1 MERRNLRKLVRIT
14 AIVAAGAIVLAAA
27 IGLLGRLTGRLGGEP
42 WLKGRYEVERKESVG
57 AMGVER
63 IEVEA
68 VSSDLVVGE
77 GTCGLL
83 EARLAGTAG
92 IDREEALPRLEVRR
106 EGDRIRVRVEH
117 RPALFF
123 VPGSKLVLRVLLPRG
138 YSRALALSTVSG
150 GIEVPDGTW
159 KALELET
166 TSGEVQVGAVKAESF
181 AMHSVSGDLRATSIE
196 AGSLE
201 LRSTSG
207 ELRIAA
213 LSGDLR
219 AKTVSGRIDL
229 SWSRFANSVSVEAAS
244 GDVRLKLPPEASF
257 RLETRST
264 SGRLRCAFPI
274 VLAGGSQPGQR
285 TLIGDVGSGSHPI
298 RVRTV
303 SGDIEIV
310 N

>member
-181 AMHSVSGDLRATSIE
+181 AMHSVSGDLRA
-196 AGSLE
+196 
-201 LRSTSG
+201 
-207 ELRIAA
+207 
-213 LSGDLR
+213 
-219 AKTVSGRIDL
+219 KTVSGRIDL